1 MNSPSSFT
9 PPDARRSA
17 RRRRLSRA
25 VRRRV
30 LLLAG
35 LGLAALGFAS
45 LGRPVP
51 ILVWNGSASAP
62 IGLYL
67 VLSETR
73 LRNGDFALVSPPA
86 AIADLAARRGYLPR
100 GVPLIKQVAAMGGD
114 DVCAWDDDLS
124 INGDIVARRRKVD
137 GNGRSLPRW
146 EGCRRLL
153 VDEILLL
160 MPAAYSLDGRYFGPI
175 SSVHVIGRLVPLWLR

>member
-1 MNSPSSFT
+1 MIFFPKTISRP
-9 PPDARRSA
+9 
-17 RRRRLSRA
+17 RRRRRSSRT
-25 VRRRV
+25 VRRKV
-30 LLLAG
+30 LILVG
-35 LGLAALGFAS
+35 LGLMALGFAT
-45 LGRPVP
+45 LARPVP
-51 ILVWNGSASAP
+51 ILVWNSSASAP

-73 LRNGDFALVSPPA
+73 VRSGDMALIRPPE

-100 GVPLIKQVAAMGGD
+100 GVPLIKQVAARGGD
-114 DVCAWDDDLS
+114 DVCAWNDDLS
-124 INGDIVARRRKVD
+124 INGDIVAQRRKVD

-153 VDEILLL
+153 ADDILLL
-160 MPAAYSLDGRYFGPI
+160 MPAADSLDGRYFGPI